1 MDAGI
6 AEQPALARVRISAR
20 LWLAPLV
27 VAVGYYAAAQAAFAI
42 GTLSD
47 RIFAPFWPPNAV
59 LFCALVLTPRGRWWT
74 LIAAVFPVH
83 VLAELQVGMPPGQM
97 AVAFVTNCAVAL
109 GNAAALLWLSDA
121 PWFGSIRK
129 AAVYIL
135 VTAGI
140 CPALAAFGGAFVP
153 LLGGGEGG
161 YFVYWSNWYVG
172 NALASLTL
180 GPIILTWA
188 HSGGLAFRRPWG
200 PRHIEALL
208 FVLALLATG
217 TIALELSVGALEDSL
232 ANAFVPAA
240 LYLPLPVILWG
251 AVRFGERGAA
261 GAILVLAVLSIWLTL
276 QGHTPFVTDRPET
289 SVLALQLF
297 LIGVAVPVLVLAA
310 AVDELRNAE
319 RATRKL
325 IGALLKAEDEE
336 RRRIA
341 RDLHDSTAQN
351 LVAASL
357 LATRVADRLD
367 APLQETIEEIEGL
380 IRRSTNELRLV
391 SYVLHPPQLDE
402 SGLAPALS
410 KYATGFSERSGI
422 AVELKVPADF
432 GRLPRDAELALY
444 RVAQEALTNVERHS
458 QSAAASIRLSR
469 RRAGVREVVSLCIQD
484 FGVGMPP
491 VARPAGAARGN
502 GGSGVGLDSMKERLS
517 QIQGRLWISSQA
529 GRTAVNALVPVDL

>member
-1 MDAGI
+1 MDADI
-6 AEQPALARVRISAR
+6 ARQPAFARLHVSAR
-20 LWLAPLV
+20 SWLGLLA
-27 VAVGYYAAAQAAFAI
+27 VAIGYYAAAQAAFAI

-59 LFCALVLTPRGRWWT
+59 LFCALVLTPRSRWWA
-74 LIAAVFPVH
+74 LIAAVFPMH
-83 VLAELQVGMPPGQM
+83 VLAELQVGMPAGQM

-109 GNAAALLWLSDA
+109 ANAGALLWLSDP

-140 CPALAAFGGAFVP
+140 CPALVAFGGAFVP
-153 LLGGGEGG
+153 ILGGGEGG

-188 HSGGLAFRRPWG
+188 HNGRSMLRDPWG
-200 PRHIEALL
+200 PRHLEAI
-208 FVLALLATG
+208 FFILALLATG
-217 TIALELSVGALEDSL
+217 TIALELSVGALEGSF

-251 AVRFGERGAA
+251 AVRFGERGAS
-261 GAILVLAVLSIWLTL
+261 GAILVLAVVSISLTL
-276 QGHTPFVTDRPET
+276 QGHSPFVTKRPET

-341 RDLHDSTAQN
+341 RELHDSTAQN

-357 LATRVADRLD
+357 LATRVTDQLGE
-367 APLQETIEEIEGL
+367 PLQEAWGEVEEL
-380 IRRSTNELRLV
+380 LRRSTNELRLV

-402 SGLAPALS
+402 SGLASALA

-422 AVELKVPADF
+422 EVDVRVPGDF
-432 GRLPRDAELALY
+432 GRLPRDTELALY

-458 QSAAASIRLSR
+458 GSRSASVRLAR
-469 RRAGVREVVSLCIQD
+469 RRMGVRQAISLSIQD
-484 FGVGMPP
+484 SGVGMPP
-491 VARPAGAARGN
+491 VGRSPGAASGN
-502 GGSGVGLDSMKERLS
+502 DGSGVGLDSMKERLS
-517 QIQGRLWISSQA
+517 QIGGRLWINSAS
-529 GRTAVNALVPVDL
+529 GRTVVNALVPADG

>member
-6 AEQPALARVRISAR
+6 ARRPTFAR
-20 LWLAPLV
+20 LHVSVRSWLVPLA
-27 VAVGYYAAAQAAFAI
+27 VAIGYYAAAQAAFAI

-59 LFCALVLTPRGRWWT
+59 LFCALVLTPRSRWWA

-83 VLAELQVGMPPGQM
+83 VVAELQVGMPAGQM

-109 GNAAALLWLSDA
+109 GNAAALLWLSDP

-129 AAVYIL
+129 AAIYIL
-135 VTAGI
+135 ITAGI
-140 CPALAAFGGAFVP
+140 CPALVAFGGAFVP
-153 LLGGGEGG
+153 ILGGGHGG

-188 HSGGLAFRRPWG
+188 HNWGILRDPWG
-200 PRHIEALL
+200 RRHIEALL
-208 FVLALLATG
+208 FILALLATG
-217 TIALELSVGALEDSL
+217 TIALELSVGALEDSF

-251 AVRFGERGAA
+251 AVRFGERGAS
-261 GAILVLAVLSIWLTL
+261 GAILVLAVVSISLTL
-276 QGHTPFVTDRPET
+276 QGHSPFVTERPET

-341 RDLHDSTAQN
+341 RELHDSTAQN

-357 LATRVADRLD
+357 LATRVTDQLD
-367 APLQETIEEIEGL
+367 KPLQETWTEVEEL
-380 IRRSTNELRLV
+380 LKRSTNELRLV
-391 SYVLHPPQLDE
+391 SYVLHPPQLGE
-402 SGLAPALS
+402 SGLASALS
-410 KYATGFSERSGI
+410 KYAAGFSERSGI
-422 AVELKVPADF
+422 EVDVRVPDDF
-432 GRLPRDAELALY
+432 GRLPRNTELALY

-458 QSAAASIRLSR
+458 GSRSASVRLAR
-469 RRAGVREVVSLCIQD
+469 RRMGVREAVSLSVQD
-484 FGVGMPP
+484 SGVGMPP
-491 VARPAGAARGN
+491 VGRSRGAASGN
-502 GGSGVGLDSMKERLS
+502 GGSGVGLDSMKERLD
-517 QIQGRLWISSQA
+517 QIGGRLWISSAA
-529 GRTAVNALVPVDL
+529 GRTVVNALVPADV